1 MLHSQ
6 TTMSDN
12 EELAMAAVRRLQE
25 IDTSMQ
31 QLIHAVSVSGNTQF
45 LEGYIRGYI
54 NEIDDNEVMQAYI
67 DYEIAVGSI
76 HNAMLRVGLI
86 RDLCTVLDEK
96 EQTDLILIESKK
108 AYALITQYCARIEQV
123 NTENPGTVKDKD
135 TRVLTDLLN
144 MFLLRLTDAYCRR

>member
-1 MLHSQ
+1 
-6 TTMSDN
+6 MSDK
-12 EELAMAAVRRLQE
+12 EELAMAAVQRLQE

-31 QLIHAVSVSGNTQF
+31 QLIQAVSVSGKTQF

-54 NEIDDNEVMQAYI
+54 NEIDENEVMQAYI
-67 DYEIAVGSI
+67 DYEIGIGSI
-76 HNAMLRVGLI
+76 HSAMLRVGLI

-96 EQTDLILIESKK
+96 EQTDLIFIESKK

-123 NTENPGTVKDKD
+123 NMENPGTVKDKD
-135 TRVLTDLLN
+135 IRVITDLLN